1 MLILLIKSGLMIPRK
16 VREVLQYLG
25 NLTGGE
31 AVGKVPHSAL
41 NPSPD
46 LSSGNFIHI

>member
-1 MLILLIKSGLMIPRK
+1 MLILLIKTGLMIQRK
-16 VREVLQYLG
+16 VRELVQYLG
-25 NLTGGE
+25 NLTEGE